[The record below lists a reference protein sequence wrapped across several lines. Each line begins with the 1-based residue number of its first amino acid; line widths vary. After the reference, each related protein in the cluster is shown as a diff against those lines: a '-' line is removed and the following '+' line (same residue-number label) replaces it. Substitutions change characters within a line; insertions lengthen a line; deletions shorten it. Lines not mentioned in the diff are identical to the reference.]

1 MKSRMTRERH
11 VRFRE
16 SLGVKFPGATRPTRM
31 PNLMDERIGDLPLA
45 EPKLSKASRGAR
57 TPTIAS

>member
-16 SLGVKFPGATRPTRM
+16 SLGVKFLGATRP
-31 PNLMDERIGDLPLA
+31 LA
-45 EPKLSKASRGAR
+45 EAEKALSPAISIRSLFASDDRYPLLR
-57 TPTIAS
+57 L